1 MILLKQSVARLKG
14 EPGADRIRAE
24 VKLDFIATGEG
35 GSRSRRT
42 TGSFAFAAIKDAEYT
57 DHSDQLIEAALPADY
72 VAEPRL
78 RIDLYRRLALANS
91 DAIIKEIAAEMA
103 DRFGPL
109 PRATQALIEVSRVR
123 VFAEGAGVRRVESES
138 ERLICRLA
146 QPGKSGEF
154 LKTGARFPRLTAK
167 DPLKRL
173 REIQKYLIRNQ
184 KSSA

>member
-1 MILLKQSVARLKG
+1 M
-14 EPGADRIRAE
+14 
-24 VKLDFIATGEG
+24 
-35 GSRSRRT
+35 
-42 TGSFAFAAIKDAEYT
+42 
-57 DHSDQLIEAALPADY
+57 
-72 VAEPRL
+72 
-78 RIDLYRRLALANS
+78 
-91 DAIIKEIAAEMA
+91 
-103 DRFGPL
+103 